1 MKEITL
7 TAEEIQVV
15 LNALLNTQAR
25 ISFDAIMVI
34 NNKLSSNDGGKQ
46 V

>member
-25 ISFDAIMVI
+25 ISFNAIEVI